1 VITIVNL
8 HVPNVGPPIFIKHT
22 LLGLKTQIESNPVIV
37 GDFNTPVS
45 PIDRSSKQKI
55 KKEFLELYDSSEW
68 T

>member
-1 VITIVNL
+1 
-8 HVPNVGPPIFIKHT
+8 
-22 LLGLKTQIESNPVIV
+22 LGLKTQIESNPVIV